1 MFSCLTCYILKQN
14 SSIDIFSYVAL
25 SERFE
30 HSPAVS
36 LHHETPS
43 QSTTSA
49 TSEAVGQ
56 VPEGT
61 PTGFGLYEEAPS
73 QSSESS
79 SSDAEVSPTV
89 SRKMAMRDYLFL
101 LACNP
106 GTGVQLLA
114 N

>member
-1 MFSCLTCYILKQN
+1 MPEC
-14 SSIDIFSYVAL
+14 
-25 SERFE
+25 SED
-30 HSPAVS
+30 SPAVS

-56 VPEGT
+56 VPGGT
-61 PTGFGLYEEAPS
+61 PTGSGLHEEAPS
-73 QSSESS
+73 QSSGSS

-106 GTGVQLLA
+106 GAGVQLLV
-114 N
+114 NQFSVMIFSRV

>member
-1 MFSCLTCYILKQN
+1 M
-14 SSIDIFSYVAL
+14 
-25 SERFE
+25 SERPE
-30 HSPAVS
+30 DSPEVS
-36 LHHETPS
+36 LHPETPS

-61 PTGFGLYEEAPS
+61 PTGSGLYEEAPS
-73 QSSESS
+73 QSSGSS
-79 SSDAEVSPTV
+79 STDAEVSPTV

-106 GTGVQLLA
+106 GTEVQLLV
-114 N
+114 NQFSGMISWV